1 MAIETLLTFT
11 GASLLLAIAPGPD
24 NIFVLTHS
32 AMHGSRSGI
41 YITLGLCTGL
51 IVHTVLVALGI
62 STIFKVSVVA
72 FTLLKTAGACYLLYL
87 AWLALNA
94 RAAGLDER
102 AGKKQSFFPLYRRG
116 IIMNITNPKVAI
128 FFMAFLPQFT
138 HTTGGSITLQI
149 VVLGTIFIISA
160 FFVFSLI
167 SIGSGKIKA
176 LLIRSPKTQL
186 VINRLAGII
195 FISLAVKLFISQ
207 NQ

>member
-1 MAIETLLTFT
+1 MTIETILTFT

-51 IVHTVLVALGI
+51 MVHTVLVALGI
-62 STIFKVSVVA
+62 STIFKVSAVA
-72 FTLLKTAGACYLLYL
+72 FTLFKTAGACYLLYL
-87 AWLALNA
+87 AWLALKA
-94 RAAGLDER
+94 KAAGLDET

-138 HTTGGSITLQI
+138 DTAEGSITLQI
-149 VVLGTIFIISA
+149 AALGIIFIISA
-160 FFVFSLI
+160 LFIFSLI
-167 SIGSGKIKA
+167 SISSGKIKA
-176 LLIRSPKTQL
+176 LLIRSPETQL
-186 VINRLAGII
+186 VINRMAGII